1 MSEMVKKIL
10 PQSLLLLFAA
20 RLIAGEATR
29 ISHGDLYETNFT
41 RSFTHLDI
49 SPVSARLSS

>member
-1 MSEMVKKIL
+1 MVKKIL